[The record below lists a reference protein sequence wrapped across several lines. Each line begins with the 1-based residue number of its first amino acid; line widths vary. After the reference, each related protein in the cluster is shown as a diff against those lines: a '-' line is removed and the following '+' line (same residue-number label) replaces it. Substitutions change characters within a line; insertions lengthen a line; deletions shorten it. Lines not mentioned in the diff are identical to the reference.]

1 MIASKNAVKWI
12 YRLDEDKNPWNPNDE
27 EGEFLPE
34 EPIALESEVHCYDE
48 KGVLRL
54 ILYKHGGFTVKKGYA
69 WNGCTPKFGFFDI
82 LVGTPDGVV
91 HKDTG
96 KPKAYYAT
104 MIHDSL
110 YQFIPDIPKKHR
122 ITRKAAD
129 RFFLELLARED
140 FILRW
145 IYWLAVRIFG
155 GIAMLGRRNV
165 TRRSKGHKKAIS
177 VEE

>member
-1 MIASKNAVKWI
+1 MIASKNGVKWL
-12 YRLDEDKNPWNPNDE
+12 YKLDKDTNPFNPEKKKNVSNTPK
-27 EGEFLPE
+27 
-34 EPIALESEVHCYDE
+34 EPILLTNELHCYDE
-48 KGVLRL
+48 KGILRL
-54 ILYKHGGFTVKKGYA
+54 ILHNDGSFTVKDEYA

-82 LVGTPDGVV
+82 LIGTPDGVV

-104 MIHDSL
+104 MIHDAL
-110 YQFIPDIPKKHR
+110 YQFIPFIPEKFK

-129 RFFLELLARED
+129 RFFLELLERDE

-155 GIAMLGRRNV
+155 GLAIQGRRKV
-165 TRRSKGHKKAIS
+165 TRKTRGDVKVI
-177 VEE
+177 